1 MSGDADPAAKRHA
14 PATVRN
20 RDAIAE
26 VLRGLLPETGRVL
39 EIASGSGEHVVHFA
53 ALFPALEW
61 LPSDP
66 DPASRASI
74 AAWTSGAGLSNIA
87 PPLDLD
93 AAAKVWP
100 IGSADAILCINMI
113 HISPWAATEGLL
125 AGAGRALD
133 PGAPLYLY
141 GPFRRADRPTAPSN
155 EAFDLSLKARN
166 PTWGLRDI
174 ADVEKSAERQGLMLE
189 DIIDMPANN
198 VSVVLRRHND
208 IRVPGR

>member
-14 PATVRN
+14 PATVHN
-20 RDAIAE
+20 RDAIAG

-74 AAWTSGAGLSNIA
+74 AAWTSEAGLSNIA

-93 AAAKVWP
+93 AAAKDWP

-113 HISPWAATEGLL
+113 HISPWSATEGLL

-141 GPFRRADRPTAPSN
+141 GPFRMADRPTAPSN
-155 EAFDLSLKARN
+155 EAFDLSLRSRN
-166 PTWGLRDI
+166 PAWGLRDI
-174 ADVEKSAERQGLMLE
+174 ADVEKSAERQGLVLE
-189 DIIDMPANN
+189 DIADMPANN
-198 VSVVLRRHND
+198 VSVVMRRRND
-208 IRVPGR
+208 TC